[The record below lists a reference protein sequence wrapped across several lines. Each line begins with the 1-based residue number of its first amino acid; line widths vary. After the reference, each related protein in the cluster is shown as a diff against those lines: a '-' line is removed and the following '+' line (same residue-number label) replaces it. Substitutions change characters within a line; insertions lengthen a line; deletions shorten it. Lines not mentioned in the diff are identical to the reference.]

1 MIDLPPTVDPD
12 DALAQPTRARL
23 FALLGELK
31 RPVGTAE
38 LSERLALHPN
48 GVRLHLERL
57 EAAGLVQRARVRH
70 GRGRPP
76 DLWTI
81 SPDARPGGDP
91 PNAYVDLARWLARAL
106 GGQAR
111 GLRAIEDTGREIGHE
126 LAPAVSTDTAE
137 GLTTALTALG
147 FQPAVTDRD
156 DGRIEICLR
165 NCPYREAVR
174 QNQPAVCAL
183 HRGITSGVLD
193 VLEPA
198 AELIRFVPKDP
209 DQANCLITVMGAE
222 PGGPAAGAARPLRR
236 RPSVRRR

>member
-91 PNAYVDLARWLARAL
+91 PNAYVDLHGGSL
-106 GGQAR
+106 GR
-111 GLRAIEDTGREIGHE
+111 
-126 LAPAVSTDTAE
+126 S
-137 GLTTALTALG
+137 
-147 FQPAVTDRD
+147 
-156 DGRIEICLR
+156 
-165 NCPYREAVR
+165 AVR
-174 QNQPAVCAL
+174 LAACG
-183 HRGITSGVLD
+183 RSRT
-193 VLEPA
+193 PA
-198 AELIRFVPKDP
+198 ARSDTSWH
-209 DQANCLITVMGAE
+209 QQ
-222 PGGPAAGAARPLRR
+222 
-236 RPSVRRR
+236 